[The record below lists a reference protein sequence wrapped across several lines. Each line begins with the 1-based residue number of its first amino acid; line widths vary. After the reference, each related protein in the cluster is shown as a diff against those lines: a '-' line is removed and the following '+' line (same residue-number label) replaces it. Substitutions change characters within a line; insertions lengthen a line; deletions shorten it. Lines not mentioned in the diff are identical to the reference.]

1 MKICIFGSGAIG
13 SYIGSLLIKGG
24 ADVSLICRGEHL
36 KAIQN
41 KGLLMQSKE
50 TKEEYFCKP
59 KASDDPGSL
68 GKQDFIIVTLKA
80 HSAALTAKLLLPLL
94 GDNTSVLSA
103 VNGLPWWYFYKS
115 GDKYENKKL
124 ISVDPKNEQWDFIR
138 PQRAL
143 GCVVYPAAEIKKP
156 GHVIHSE
163 GNKLLIG
170 EPDGSLSERSKIIS
184 TILIQSGFKSP
195 VRKKIRE
202 DIWMKLW
209 GNLAFNPISA
219 LTGSTLEDLAND
231 KDTCKVIRD
240 MMKEGENVAK
250 ALGISFP
257 ISLEQRIEGT
267 RKVGQHKTST
277 LQDLELARPM
287 EIDALTKSVSEAGK
301 IVGIKTP
308 TIDMVYS
315 LVRLKAQESGCYPN
329 P

>member
-94 GDNTSVLSA
+94 GNNTCVLSA

-124 ISVDPKNEQWDFIR
+124 ISVDPKNEQWGFIR

-301 IVGIKTP
+301 IVGIETP